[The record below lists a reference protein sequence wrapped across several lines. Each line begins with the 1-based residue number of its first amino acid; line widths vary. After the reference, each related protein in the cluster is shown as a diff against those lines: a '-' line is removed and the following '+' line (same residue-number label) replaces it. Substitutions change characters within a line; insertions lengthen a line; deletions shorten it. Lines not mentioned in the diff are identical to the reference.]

1 MLFNSFA
8 FIFAFLPVVLIAF
21 FLAGRF
27 AGRTAAIGFLILA
40 SMFFYAWSNP
50 IYRAGLLRLH
60 RRPLAR
66 LPELRVRGR
75 LHGGFVACF
84 RMLRAMAPDLESVPS
99 LRGLVRP
106 VGELDGLIAANS
118 GRTTLRD
125 AAWSGSEVD
134 FLGLGCQK

>member
-40 SMFFYAWSNP
+40 
-50 IYRAGLLRLH
+50 
-60 RRPLAR
+60 

-84 RMLRAMAPDLESVPS
+84 RLLRAMAPGLESMPS

-106 VGELDGLIAANS
+106 VGELDGLIAGNS
-118 GRTTLRD
+118 GRATLRD

-134 FLGLGCQK
+134 YLGLGCQK